1 MAAQSFT
8 VELTEDQARIVPEIA
23 EAHGIKP
30 DAVLIEAIGHGL
42 AMIVAGVNEDELVE
56 PWDRPEPNPPKR
68 KQRGKM
74 PSLTGGKGDSDMGG
88 DIPF

>member
-1 MAAQSFT
+1 MAARSFT
-8 VELTEDQARIVPEIA
+8 VELTEDQARIVTEIA
-23 EAHGIKP
+23 EDYGIKP

-56 PWDRPEPNPPKR
+56 PWDRPEPSPSKR
-68 KQRGKM
+68 KQRGKT
-74 PSLTGGKGDSDMGG
+74 PPLTGGKGDSDMGD